1 MSSPHATP
9 PGRRRVIRITL
20 GVLAVGVIASAGA
33 LSVSR
38 STAAEDVSARLT
50 LIAPA
55 GPGGGWDG
63 FAREQ
68 QQALRTA
75 GLVGNVQVVNIPGAA
90 GTIGLSTFTTMTGE
104 SDTLLVT
111 GSGMTGGIALNDSPV
126 GFDDVHPI
134 ARFAEDYDVIVVP
147 ADSPHTTLRE
157 LVDAWAADPS
167 AMPWSGGSAGT
178 IDHLLI
184 AELAQTAGIAPAD
197 LTYIPKSGGGE
208 AIQALLNGTVDA
220 VATGYND
227 VSDQI
232 DSGRVRALA
241 VSSPEQLDGIDIPTI
256 TSQGYDVEV
265 ANWRGILAA
274 PGVSDDALAQQLQI
288 LQDLRESDEWADVL
302 DRMKWEDAW
311 LTGPELTAFLDEDMA
326 RTQALL
332 TELGL

>member
-1 MSSPHATP
+1 MTNTPSPL
-9 PGRRRVIRITL
+9 RRIVGIGLT
-20 GVLAVGVIASAGA
+20 VAAVAIVASATT
-33 LSVSR
+33 LSVTR
-38 STAAEDVSARLT
+38 SSAAEDVSANLT

-68 QQALRTA
+68 QQVLRTA

-90 GTIGLSTFTTMTGE
+90 GTIGLGTFTTMTGR
-104 SDTLLVT
+104 SDNVLVT

-126 GFDDVHPI
+126 GFDDVVPI
-134 ARFAEDYDVIVVP
+134 ARFAEDYDVIIVP
-147 ADSPHTTLRE
+147 DDSPYRSLPD
-157 LVDAWAADPS
+157 LVDAWAADPAS
-167 AMPWSGGSAGT
+167 LPWSGGSAGT

-184 AELAQTAGIAPAD
+184 AELAQAAGIPPAD
-197 LTYIPKSGGGE
+197 MTYIPKSGGGE

-241 VSSPEQLDGIDIPTI
+241 VSSPDELDGIDIPTI

-265 ANWRGILAA
+265 ANWRGVLAA
-274 PGVSDDALAQQLQI
+274 PGISDEAFAQQLEI
-288 LQDLRESDEWADVL
+288 FTDLRNSPEWQEVL
-302 DRMKWEDAW
+302 TRLKWEDAW
-311 LTGPELTAFLDEDMA
+311 LTGPELDAFLVEDLA
-326 RTQALL
+326 GTEALL
-332 TELGL
+332 EELGL

>member
-1 MSSPHATP
+1 MSKTP
-9 PGRRRVIRITL
+9 RSTLRRV
-20 GVLAVGVIASAGA
+20 VNVVVGVCAVAIVASATA
-33 LSVSR
+33 LSISR
-38 STAAEDVSARLT
+38 SSAAEDVSANLT

-68 QQALRTA
+68 QQALRAT

-90 GTIGLSTFTTMTGE
+90 GTIGLGTFTTMTGR

-126 GFDDVHPI
+126 GFDDVRPV
-134 ARFAEDYDVIVVP
+134 AKFAEDYDVIIVP
-147 ADSPHTTLRE
+147 ADSPHTTLQE
-157 LVDAWAADPS
+157 LVDAWAADPKS
-167 AMPWSGGSAGT
+167 IPWSGGSAGT

-184 AELAQTAGIAPAD
+184 AELAQAAGIPPAE

-232 DSGRVRALA
+232 EAGRVRALA
-241 VSSPEQLDGIDIPTI
+241 VSGAEELEGVDIPKI
-256 TSQGYDVEV
+256 MSQGYDVEV
-265 ANWRGILAA
+265 ANWRGLLAA
-274 PGVSDDALAQQLQI
+274 PGVSDEAFQQQLEI
-288 LQDLRESDEWADVL
+288 FSELRESDEWQEVL
-302 DRMKWEDAW
+302 TRLSWEDSW
-311 LTGPELTAFLDEDMA
+311 LTGPELDAFLVEDMA
-326 RTQALL
+326 RTEALL
-332 TELGL
+332 EELGL

>member
-1 MSSPHATP
+1 MSKKSAPTLRRTIRAVVTVAAVATI
-9 PGRRRVIRITL
+9 VSAATL
-20 GVLAVGVIASAGA
+20 SISRASAP
-33 LSVSR
+33 
-38 STAAEDVSARLT
+38 EDVSANLT

-90 GTIGLSTFTTMTGE
+90 GTIGLGTFTTMTGRT
-104 SDTLLVT
+104 DTILVT

-126 GFDDVHPI
+126 GFDDTRPI
-134 ARFAEDYDVIVVP
+134 AKFAEDYDVIIVP
-147 ADSPHTTLRE
+147 AESPHESLKD
-157 LVDAWAADPS
+157 LMDAWAADPKS
-167 AMPWSGGSAGT
+167 IPWSGGSAGT

-184 AELAQTAGIAPAD
+184 AELAQVAGIPPSE

-232 DSGRVRALA
+232 ESGRVRALA
-241 VSSPEQLDGIDIPTI
+241 VSSAEELDGIDIPTI
-256 TSQGYDVEV
+256 MAEGYDVEV
-265 ANWRGILAA
+265 ANWRGLLAA
-274 PGVSDDALAQQLQI
+274 PGVDDDVLAQQLE
-288 LQDLRESDEWADVL
+288 LFSNLRESDEWQEVL
-302 DRMKWEDAW
+302 TRQKWEDSW
-311 LTGPELTAFLDEDMA
+311 LTGPELEAFLDEDMA
-326 RTQALL
+326 RTETLL
-332 TELGL
+332 KELGL

>member
-1 MSSPHATP
+1 MSKTP
-9 PGRRRVIRITL
+9 RSTL
-20 GVLAVGVIASAGA
+20 GRVVNVVVGVCAVAIVASATA
-33 LSVSR
+33 LSISR
-38 STAAEDVSARLT
+38 SSAAEDVSANLT

-68 QQALRTA
+68 QQALRAT

-90 GTIGLSTFTTMTGE
+90 GTIGLGTFTTMTGR

-126 GFDDVHPI
+126 GFDDVRPV
-134 ARFAEDYDVIVVP
+134 AKFAEDYDVIIVP
-147 ADSPHTTLRE
+147 ADSPHTTLQE
-157 LVDAWAADPS
+157 LVDAWAADPKS
-167 AMPWSGGSAGT
+167 IPWSGGSAGT

-184 AELAQTAGIAPAD
+184 AELAQAAGIPPAE

-232 DSGRVRALA
+232 EAGRVRALA
-241 VSSPEQLDGIDIPTI
+241 VSGAEELEGVDIPTI
-256 TSQGYDVEV
+256 MSQGYDVEV
-265 ANWRGILAA
+265 ANWRGLLAA
-274 PGVSDDALAQQLQI
+274 PGVSDEAFQQQLEI
-288 LQDLRESDEWADVL
+288 FSELRESDEWQEVL
-302 DRMKWEDAW
+302 TRLSWEDSW
-311 LTGPELTAFLDEDMA
+311 LTGPELDAFLVEDMA
-326 RTQALL
+326 RTEALL
-332 TELGL
+332 EELGL

>member
-1 MSSPHATP
+1 MSQKPAP
-9 PGRRRVIRITL
+9 PIRRVIRVVMT
-20 GVLAVGVIASAGA
+20 VAAVAAIASAA
-33 LSVSR
+33 TLSVSR
-38 STAAEDVSARLT
+38 ASAPEDVSANLT

-68 QQALRTA
+68 QQALRTT

-90 GTIGLSTFTTMTGE
+90 GTIGLGTFTTMTGR

-126 GFDDVHPI
+126 GFDDVQPI
-134 ARFAEDYDVIVVP
+134 AKFAEDYDVIIVP
-147 ADSPHTTLRE
+147 DDSPHQSLGDLME
-157 LVDAWAADPS
+157 AWAADPKS
-167 AMPWSGGSAGT
+167 IPWSGGSAGT

-184 AELAQTAGIAPAD
+184 AELAQAAGIPPEE

-241 VSSPEQLDGIDIPTI
+241 VSSAEELDGIDIPTI
-256 TSQGYDVEV
+256 IAEGYDVEV

-274 PGVSDDALAQQLQI
+274 PGVKQDVIDQQLKI
-288 LQDLRESDEWADVL
+288 FSDLRESDEWKEVL
-302 DRMKWEDAW
+302 ERQKWEDSW
-311 LTGPELTAFLDEDMA
+311 LTGPELKAFLDEDMA
-326 RTQALL
+326 RTEALL
-332 TELGL
+332 EELGL